1 LSFSTINPMNAK
13 KKSKPLDGHAH
24 EAFVS
29 LMTLAGGLQQQVK
42 DRMRVDQPDGLQ
54 PLHLRLLCLCVEQPD
69 NTQQQFAKLLRRD
82 KGQVA
87 HLIHALEARGLL
99 TRTPDPQDG
108 RVLRMRVTELGA
120 EAAQLFVAMETELAQ
135 GAFGALTQDQ
145 LVALCALTRQL
156 LETATPADTRAQ

>member
-1 LSFSTINPMNAK
+1 MSSK
-13 KKSKPLDGHAH
+13 KKSKLQDGHAH

-120 EAAQLFVAMETELAQ
+120 EAAQLFVDMETELAQ
-135 GAFGALTQDQ
+135 ELLGGLTQDQ
-145 LVALCALTRQL
+145 VLDLCTLTRLL
-156 LETATPADTRAQ
+156 LEKTTPADARAQ